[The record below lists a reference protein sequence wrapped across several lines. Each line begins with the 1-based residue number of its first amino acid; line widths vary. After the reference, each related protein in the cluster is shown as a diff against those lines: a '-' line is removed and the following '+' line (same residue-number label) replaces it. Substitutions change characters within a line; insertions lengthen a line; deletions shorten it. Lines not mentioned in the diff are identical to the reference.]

1 MESRTD
7 KRKRLLHKDQVL
19 NKTALDLLVFSGIG
33 YGVGVALS
41 VFCRNKL
48 LARYFTAGVGS
59 SYAFCI
65 NKDSFNKLI

>member
-1 MESRTD
+1 M
-7 KRKRLLHKDQVL
+7 
-19 NKTALDLLVFSGIG
+19 G
-33 YGVGVALS
+33 YGAGVALS

-48 LARYFTAGVGS
+48 LARHFTAGMGS